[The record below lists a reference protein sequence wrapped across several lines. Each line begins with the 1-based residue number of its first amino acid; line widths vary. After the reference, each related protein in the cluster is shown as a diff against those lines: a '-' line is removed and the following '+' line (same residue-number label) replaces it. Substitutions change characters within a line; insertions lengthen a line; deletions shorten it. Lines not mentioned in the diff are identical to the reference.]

1 MECFDSYSLSLDKL
15 LDLKVGFPKGIT
27 TSFEVIHTVDVENNK
42 LYDLCNSKWNNYKV
56 SYYPIILLMNK
67 LNNPYTERLDSSLW
81 FSRCIFPFVFTC
93 YNFILKEKIM
103 GLYFTIYLFY
113 TFHPITWRALI
124 SWSLK
129 VCSNFLLLNKASS
142 SLLEFQGNFIGYFF
156 SSGKKWSLL
165 TREER
170 KRRHRTKV
178 VFVILTWENH
188 WTFALQPFTWLLL
201 NTQ

>member
-67 LNNPYTERLDSSLW
+67 LNSPYTERLDSSLW
-81 FSRCIFPFVFTC
+81 FSPCIFPFVFTC
-93 YNFILKEKIM
+93 YNFFLKEKTM
-103 GLYFTIYLFY
+103 VLYFTIYLFY
-113 TFHPITWRALI
+113 TFDPITWRALI

-142 SLLEFQGNFIGYFF
+142 SLLEFWENFIGYFF

-165 TREER
+165 QGKRENGDIEL
-170 KRRHRTKV
+170 KSCS
-178 VFVILTWENH
+178 
-188 WTFALQPFTWLLL
+188 
-201 NTQ
+201 